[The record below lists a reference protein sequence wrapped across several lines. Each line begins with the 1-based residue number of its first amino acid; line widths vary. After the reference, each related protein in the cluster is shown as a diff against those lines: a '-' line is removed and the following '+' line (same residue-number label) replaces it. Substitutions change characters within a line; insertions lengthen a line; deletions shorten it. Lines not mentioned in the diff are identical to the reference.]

1 MTTIESSK
9 KDNRSFIAIQREQN
23 KSLINLPPK
32 KVMASKL
39 AAAAAALSKTNRVPS
54 YNNASMRQPAELN
67 PSTKRKMA
75 DSSETTFQEKR
86 ATKLTTMKSNKTIT
100 HSEKI
105 VQAEISQYKPYF
117 EGNELDNIQPHVVLE
132 YPGLIEPESYLL
144 LRPVLKNNT
153 GKEDDDDDKDEY
165 NPITDLFQTC
175 EFIYECY
182 LTKQDKQLFGNQSYG
197 IMRNLT
203 KHRNRRCGLGFRQAV
218 KEFNHMMKKLKDD
231 GTLGRNAKEMGHPN
245 YGLACH
251 ILFQVYSR
259 TVARQAE
266 ALNNYQ
272 AFSNNVYG
280 EINPSLVKEFVTKT
294 DINSNSVFMD
304 LGCGIGNVVLQ
315 VAAQTGCEAYGIE
328 IMETPCKF
336 AKRQL
341 KEYAARMKAWRLPT
355 GKIHFR
361 HGDFLDVAANDL
373 YPTLKRSDV
382 LLVNN
387 YAFDAATN
395 QALAQLFLDLKE
407 GTKIISLKSFVPK
420 NHKINQR
427 SINMPESIL
436 HVESF
441 EYYSEAVSW
450 TNNGGY
456 YYIATVDRSRLK
468 PFYEQMC
475 QN

>member
-9 KDNRSFIAIQREQN
+9 KENRSYLIIEREQN
-23 KSLINLPPK
+23 KPMINLPPK

-39 AAAAAALSKTNRVPS
+39 AAAAAAAAMTNTTTTTSTRVVNRNDTSTTQLGSSSVKRRLSESNESSTREKKVAKSPMMKPS
-54 YNNASMRQPAELN
+54 
-67 PSTKRKMA
+67 
-75 DSSETTFQEKR
+75 
-86 ATKLTTMKSNKTIT
+86 KSIT
-100 HSEKI
+100 HSERI
-105 VQAEISQYKPYF
+105 VQSEINQYRPYF
-117 EGNELDNIQPHVVLE
+117 EDTEIDKARLQVVLE
-132 YPGLIEPESYLL
+132 YPGLVEPES
-144 LRPVLKNNT
+144 T
-153 GKEDDDDDKDEY
+153 GREEEEEDKDEY
-165 NPITDLFQTC
+165 NPITDLIQTC
-175 EFIYECY
+175 EFIYDCY
-182 LTKQDKQLFGNQSYG
+182 LTEQDKSLFGDQSHG

-203 KHRNRRCGLGFRQAV
+203 KYRNRRSGSGFGQAV
-218 KEFNHMMKKLKDD
+218 KEFNSVMKRLKED
-231 GTLGRNAKEMGHPN
+231 GTLSKNAKEMRHPN
-245 YGLACH
+245 YDLACH

-280 EINPSLVKEFVTKT
+280 EINPSLVKEFIVKT
-294 DINSNSVFMD
+294 NINSNSVFMD

-373 YPTLKRSDV
+373 YSTLKRSDV

-427 SINMPESIL
+427 SINLPESIL
-436 HVESF
+436 RVESF

-450 TNNGGY
+450 TNNGGH
-456 YYIATVDRSRLK
+456 YYIATVDRSRLE
-468 PFYEQMC
+468 PFYEKMYRH
-475 QN
+475 

>member
-1 MTTIESSK
+1 MDSHRDK
-9 KDNRSFIAIQREQN
+9 KPAPAKPC
-23 KSLINLPPK
+23 KS
-32 KVMASKL
+32 
-39 AAAAAALSKTNRVPS
+39 
-54 YNNASMRQPAELN
+54 
-67 PSTKRKMA
+67 
-75 DSSETTFQEKR
+75 
-86 ATKLTTMKSNKTIT
+86 IT
-100 HSEKI
+100 HSDRI
-105 VQAEISQYKPYF
+105 VQAEIAQYRPYF
-117 EGNELDNIQPHVVLE
+117 TEPESDAMSKDKHLSVVLE
-132 YPGLIEPESYLL
+132 YPGSVEPENFLL
-144 LRPVLKNNT
+144 LKPVIRNAT
-153 GKEDDDDDKDEY
+153 GKGYDEDEEDKDEY
-165 NPITDLFQTC
+165 NPITDIMRTAEL
-175 EFIYECY
+175 IYESY
-182 LTKQDKQLFGNQSYG
+182 LLPEQQHLLGNQSHG

-203 KHRNRRCGLGFRQAV
+203 KYRNRRNAAGFVQAV
-218 KEFNHMMKKLKDD
+218 KDFNKVIRQLKAE
-231 GTLGRNAKEMGHPN
+231 GVMSQNAKTMCHPS
-245 YGLACH
+245 YDLACH

-280 EINPSLVKEFVTKT
+280 EINPILVKEFITKT
-294 DINSNSVFMD
+294 GLNSRSVFMD
-304 LGCGIGNVVLQ
+304 MGCGIGNVVLQ

-373 YPTLKRSDV
+373 YSTLKRSDV

-420 NHKINQR
+420 HHKINQR
-427 SINMPESIL
+427 TLNMPESIL
-436 HVESF
+436 RVEAF

-450 TNNGGY
+450 TNNGGQ
-456 YYIATVDRSRLK
+456 YYIATVDRSRLA
-468 PFYEQMC
+468 PYFEEMYGR
-475 QN
+475 